1 MGGWSGHPSTFITYC
16 INFAALGSSGLI
28 RHEGGVRAILSS
40 GSHVGCRVPIKKNA
54 LRKGAAWGYTE
65 AEGVKRDGP
74 GTGLPGP
81 LRGVG
86 LLVLV
91 T

>member
-1 MGGWSGHPSTFITYC
+1 MGY
-16 INFAALGSSGLI
+16 L
-28 RHEGGVRAILSS
+28 
-40 GSHVGCRVPIKKNA
+40 VPIKKKA
-54 LRKGAAWGYTE
+54 SEEKRSAAAGGGLHKQ

-81 LRGVG
+81 LRGEG
-86 LLVLV
+86 ILLVLV